1 MEKILITGASGLLGT
16 KVMKLAVNSY
26 EVIPTHNTRSLF
38 ENSIKM
44 NITSLDEVFR
54 VIVEAKPD
62 VTLHTAAETG
72 VDKCE
77 VYKKDAWMVNVE
89 GTKNVIEACN
99 KINAKL
105 IYVST
110 DYIFDGEKG
119 FYVEEDEP
127 NPVNYYGLTKLK
139 GEEFVRKCCK
149 DYAIA
154 RASVLYGWHH
164 WKVNFATW
172 VIAKLR
178 YDKQITVVDDHY
190 NSPTFADNFA
200 EILLEMVKKDLRGV
214 YHVAGSERIS
224 RYEFAL
230 KIAETFSLD
239 VNLVKPIKMSELMV
253 WVAKRPKD
261 SSLCIDTIRKRL
273 KTRLLNVQ
281 EGLNFM
287 KKSNENNI

>member
-1 MEKILITGASGLLGT
+1 M
-16 KVMKLAVNSY
+16 
-26 EVIPTHNTRSLF
+26 
-38 ENSIKM
+38 
-44 NITSLDEVFR
+44 
-54 VIVEAKPD
+54 IVKAKPD
-62 VTLHTAAETG
+62 VTLHAAAETG

-77 VYKKDAWMVNVE
+77 VCKKDAWMVNVE
-89 GTKNVIEACN
+89 GTKNVVKACN

-127 NPVNYYGLTKLK
+127 YPVNCYGLTKLK

-154 RASVLYGWHH
+154 RASVLYGWHP

-172 VIAKLR
+172 VIETLR
-178 YDKQITVVDDHY
+178 QGKQITVVDDHY
-190 NSPTFADNFA
+190 NSPTFADNLA
-200 EILLEMVKKDLRGV
+200 EVLLEIVKKDLRGI

-224 RYEFAL
+224 RYGFAS

-239 VNLVKPIKMSELMV
+239 ANLVEPIKMSELKV

-261 SSLCIDTIRKRL
+261 SSLCIDTIRKQL
-273 KTRLLNVQ
+273 KTRLLNIQ

-287 KKSNENNI
+287 NKSNENNI